1 MANYQEEKFY
11 LRNTKLNKLES
22 AAKNKMIT
30 LLRFNRWR
38 SYEKILK
45 SYNIKNDLTKMK
57 NCHMNYF

>member
-1 MANYQEEKFY
+1 MANYQEEKVY

-45 SYNIKNDLTKMK
+45 SYNIKND
-57 NCHMNYF
+57 

>member
-1 MANYQEEKFY
+1 MANYQEEKVY

-45 SYNIKNDLTKMK
+45 SYNIKNDLIKMK

>member
-1 MANYQEEKFY
+1 MANYQEEKVY
-11 LRNTKLNKLES
+11 LRNTKLSKLES

-45 SYNIKNDLTKMK
+45 SYNIKNDLIKMK

>member
-1 MANYQEEKFY
+1 MANYQEEKVY
-11 LRNTKLNKLES
+11 LRNTKLNKLKP

-45 SYNIKNDLTKMK
+45 SYNIKND
-57 NCHMNYF
+57 

>member
-1 MANYQEEKFY
+1 MANYQEEKVY
-11 LRNTKLNKLES
+11 LRNTKLNKLKP

-30 LLRFNRWR
+30 LFRFNRWR

-45 SYNIKNDLTKMK
+45 SYNIKNDLIKMK